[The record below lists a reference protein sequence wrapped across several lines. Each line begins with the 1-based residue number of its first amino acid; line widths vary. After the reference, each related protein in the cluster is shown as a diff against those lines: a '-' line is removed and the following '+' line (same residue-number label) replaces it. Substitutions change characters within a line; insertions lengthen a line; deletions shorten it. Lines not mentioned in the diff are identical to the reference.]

1 MWLERRGDSEKYGPG
16 DVSVMKPWSFP
27 KLFKFLKS
35 WLRAVCSPLCNYIA
49 SSLPNF
55 PSPLINYVMH
65 SLFFIL
71 LFLNNNKKHW
81 GRVWILQLPEHCSR
95 PLDVMMDTEFNC
107 HDSDDIWQAALE
119 RPLGYAWHRTCFSEP
134 KGSTSFC
141 YLTFWKKCPVVA
153 TESDWN

>member
-16 DVSVMKPWSFP
+16 DVSIMKPWSFP

-55 PSPLINYVMH
+55 PSPLINYGMH

-71 LFLNNNKKHW
+71 LFLNNNKKTLGECLDLAAAGALFSPTW
-81 GRVWILQLPEHCSR
+81 CDDGYRVQLPWSWWHLAGSFRETSGVCVTQDMFFWTKGKHVVLLSH
-95 PLDVMMDTEFNC
+95 LLKKN
-107 HDSDDIWQAALE
+107 AL
-119 RPLGYAWHRTCFSEP
+119 
-134 KGSTSFC
+134 
-141 YLTFWKKCPVVA
+141 
-153 TESDWN
+153 